1 MRTPDL
7 VILVHH
13 DEPGPQARALVTRA
27 EESGAAAELWS
38 PRDLAVEIDGAGARL
53 LHRGDEVLPAV
64 IVPQGINRSFAFCAE
79 ALRVAEDRGTV
90 VVNPVAASAACVDKL
105 ATTRI
110 LAAAGVPVLAT
121 RAHPWGARGAG
132 RPPWPGPLVT
142 KPATGSNGEGV
153 LGHPTADAA
162 RAHLGADR
170 VLGPDGTVGTEL
182 LQPMADGAGEDLRVV
197 VVEGAAIATTRRR
210 AVAGFVTN
218 GPNATAE
225 ASEDPGA
232 ARVAEAAA
240 VALGLTYGAVDVIG
254 HDGGPV
260 VLEVNCWPRDLAYVG
275 DLCEV
280 DLVGAVL
287 GAALAAGA
295 RRPSG

>member
-7 VILVHH
+7 VILAHH

-110 LAAAGVPVLAT
+110 LAAAGVPVLLP
-121 RAHPWGARGAG
+121 RNDPVKQQ
-132 RPPWPGPLVT
+132 LVPD
-142 KPATGSNGEGV
+142 KGKV
-153 LGHPTADAA
+153 LY
-162 RAHLGADR
+162 
-170 VLGPDGTVGTEL
+170 
-182 LQPMADGAGEDLRVV
+182 Q
-197 VVEGAAIATTRRR
+197 
-210 AVAGFVTN
+210 
-218 GPNATAE
+218 
-225 ASEDPGA
+225 
-232 ARVAEAAA
+232 
-240 VALGLTYGAVDVIG
+240 
-254 HDGGPV
+254 
-260 VLEVNCWPRDLAYVG
+260 
-275 DLCEV
+275 
-280 DLVGAVL
+280 
-287 GAALAAGA
+287 
-295 RRPSG
+295 